1 MDGPL
6 DDDDLDE
13 DELSAT
19 LEKRLKTAQQI
30 QPKMKKSAQNTQ
42 TTTTTSKK
50 TTTGGRR

>member
-1 MDGPL
+1 MA
-6 DDDDLDE
+6 LDE

-30 QPKMKKSAQNTQ
+30 QPKLKKSAQTNTQ